1 MMMTPIAMTVDEV
14 LGLAPV
20 VPVLVVDNAAHALPL
35 ARALVAGGTPALEV
49 TLRTAAALDAIAAMA
64 RVPGA
69 VVGAGT
75 VLNAGQL
82 DAAVDAGARFIVS
95 PGFSADLA
103 RAARARGVPL
113 LPGVA
118 TATDIMAAL
127 AAGFARL
134 KFFPATA
141 AGGLPALRA
150 LAAPFG
156 DVRFCPTG
164 GIGPDTAAAWL
175 AEPQV
180 VAVGGSWLARAG
192 DTDWAAITARA
203 AAAAALPR
211 N

>member
-1 MMMTPIAMTVDEV
+1 MTVDDV

-20 VPVLVVDNAAHALPL
+20 VPVLVVDDASHGEPL

-49 TLRTAAALDAIAAMA
+49 TLRTPAALAVIAAMA
-64 RVPGA
+64 QVPGA

-75 VLNAGQL
+75 VLDEGQL
-82 DAAVDAGARFIVS
+82 HAAIDAGARFVVS
-95 PGFSADLA
+95 PGFAPALA
-103 RAARARGVPL
+103 RAAAARGVPL
-113 LPGVA
+113 LPGAA
-118 TATDIMAAL
+118 TATEIMTAL
-127 AAGFARL
+127 AAGFTRL

-156 DVRFCPTG
+156 QVRFCPTG

-180 VAVGGSWLARAG
+180 LAVGGSWLARRG
-192 DTDWAAITARA
+192 ETDWAAISARA
-203 AAAAALPR
+203 AAAAMLAR
-211 N
+211 T

>member
-1 MMMTPIAMTVDEV
+1 MTVDDV

-20 VPVLVVDNAAHALPL
+20 VPVLVVDDAAHAEPL

-95 PGFSADLA
+95 PGFSIELVQ
-103 RAARARGVPL
+103 AARARGVPL
-113 LPGVA
+113 LPGAA
-118 TATDIMAAL
+118 TATEIMAAL

-164 GIGPDTAAAWL
+164 GIGPDTAADWL
-175 AEPQV
+175 AEPSV
-180 VAVGGSWLARAG
+180 LAVGGSWLARRG
-192 DTDWAAITARA
+192 ETDWAAITARA

-211 N
+211 G